1 MVKDFII
8 NGGYEIEK
16 SEDDSYPFA
25 KINIE
30 EQERNADAEDYFN
43 GENDAEEEKNVIYL
57 EDVDNSEADGD
68 DKDDK
73 ET

>member
-43 GENDAEEEKNVIYL
+43 GENDAEEEKDVIYL

>member
-57 EDVDNSEADGD
+57 EDVDNSDADGD

>member
-1 MVKDFII
+1 MVKDIII

-16 SEDDSYPFA
+16 SEYDSYPFA